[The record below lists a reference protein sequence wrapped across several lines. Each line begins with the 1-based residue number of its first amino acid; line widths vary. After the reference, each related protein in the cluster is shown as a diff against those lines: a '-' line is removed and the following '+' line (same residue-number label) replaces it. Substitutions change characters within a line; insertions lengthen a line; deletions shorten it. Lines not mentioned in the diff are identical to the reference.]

1 MKFKVLLAG
10 LLLSFQ
16 VQAASELVEKN
27 QALAVVKNYA
37 NAIACGTSFQRDEN
51 GKIQASI
58 KDVYIIENGVKNYLS
73 NEFYVL
79 WSGDQHCMGGAGT
92 YFAQLTKVNKWTENG
107 PYVVT
112 GEYPF
117 GEDVDKHINYRF
129 ISEFKQLGP
138 NLFKITSGK
147 FADGDPNAGPSLENT
162 ILVENQKGIGWK
174 VISSKISKLEHETDQ

>member
-37 NAIACGTSFQRDEN
+37 NAIACGTSFQRDED

-58 KDVYIIENGVKNYLS
+58 RDVFVIEKSEDDFSPSVM
-73 NEFYVL
+73 YVL
-79 WSGDQHCMGGAGT
+79 WGGDQGCAGGSGT
-92 YFAQLTKVNKWTENG
+92 FYSVLTEVTKWTAMR
-107 PYVVT
+107 PYVVI
-112 GEYPF
+112 GDYPF

-129 ISEFKQLGP
+129 ISEFKQLNK

-147 FADGDPNAGPSLENT
+147 FAEDDTNAGPSLQDA
-162 ILVENQKGIGWK
+162 ILVENQEGTGWK
-174 VISSKISKLEHETDQ
+174 VISSKVSRID

>member
-37 NAIACGTSFQRDEN
+37 NAIACGTSFQRDED

-58 KDVYIIENGVKNYLS
+58 RDVFVIEKSEDDFSPSVM
-73 NEFYVL
+73 YVL
-79 WSGDQHCMGGAGT
+79 WGGDQRCMGGSGT
-92 YFAQLTKVNKWTENG
+92 SYSVLTEVTKWTAMR
-107 PYVVT
+107 PYVVIND
-112 GEYPF
+112 YPF

-129 ISEFKQLGP
+129 ISEFEQLGAH
-138 NLFKITSGK
+138 LFKITSGK
-147 FADGDPNAGPSLENT
+147 FAEDDSNAGPSLQDT

-174 VISSKISKLEHETDQ
+174 VISSHVSEIN

>member
-27 QALAVVKNYA
+27 QALAVVKKYA
-37 NAIACGTSFQRDEN
+37 NAIACGTSFERDED
-51 GKIQASI
+51 GKIQTST
-58 KDVYIIENGVKNYLS
+58 KDVYIIENGVKDDLH

-79 WSGDQHCMGGAGT
+79 WSGDQHCAGGTGT
-92 YFAQLTKVNKWTENG
+92 YYAQLTKVNKWTQNG

-112 GEYPF
+112 EEYPF

-129 ISEFKQLGP
+129 ISEFKQLGT

-147 FADGDPNAGPSLENT
+147 FAEDDSNAGPSLQDS

-174 VISSKISKLEHETDQ
+174 VISSHVSEIN

>member
-37 NAIACGTSFQRDEN
+37 NAIACGTSFQRDED

-58 KDVYIIENGVKNYLS
+58 RDVFVIEKSEDDFSSSVM
-73 NEFYVL
+73 YVL
-79 WSGDQHCMGGAGT
+79 WGGDQGCRGGTGT
-92 YFAQLTKVNKWTENG
+92 VYSVLTEVAKWTPMH
-107 PYVVT
+107 PYVVIND
-112 GEYPF
+112 YPF

-129 ISEFKQLGP
+129 ISEFKQLGA

-147 FADGDPNAGPSLENT
+147 FAEDDSNAGPSLQDS
-162 ILVENQKGIGWK
+162 ILVENKKGIGWK
-174 VISSKISKLEHETDQ
+174 VISSHVSEIN

>member
-37 NAIACGTSFQRDEN
+37 NAIACGTSFQRDED

-58 KDVYIIENGVKNYLS
+58 KDVFVIEKSEDDFSPSVM
-73 NEFYVL
+73 YVL
-79 WSGDQHCMGGAGT
+79 WGGDQGCMGGSGT
-92 YFAQLTKVNKWTENG
+92 SYSVLTEVTKWTARR
-107 PYVVT
+107 PYVVIND
-112 GEYPF
+112 YPF

-129 ISEFKQLGP
+129 ISEFKQLGA

-147 FADGDPNAGPSLENT
+147 FAEDDPNAGPSLQDS
-162 ILVENQKGIGWK
+162 ILIENQKGIGWK
-174 VISSKISKLEHETDQ
+174 VISSHVSEIN